1 MTCRRV
7 LLLSDGRPRGDDM
20 FKHVKFSGLPVSDQD
35 RAVGFYRDVMG
46 LAVAA
51 DQQYGSGWRW
61 IELEI
66 PGSPTRILFERRSS
80 QEPGE
85 QPSLV
90 LVVDDVDAA
99 FHELAGRGVVFD
111 QEPID
116 APWAPKERY
125 ALLRDSEGNLVML
138 GSG

>member
-1 MTCRRV
+1 
-7 LLLSDGRPRGDDM
+7 M

-35 RAVGFYRDVMG
+35 RALAFYRDVMG
-46 LAVAA
+46 LTLAT

-61 IELEI
+61 IEFEVL
-66 PGSPTRILFERRSS
+66 GSPTRILFEKRAN
-80 QEPGE
+80 EAPGE

-90 LVVDDVDAA
+90 LVVADVDAA
-99 FHELAGRGVVFD
+99 HRELKGRGVVFD

-125 ALLRDSEGNLVML
+125 ALLWDSEGNLVMI